1 MVVYIIILVVITVGL
16 ILTFCIKNSSRNV
29 SSGFKSSQKTKE
41 MSPPVLIRPRFFDE
55 DVKVYYINLAKR
67 KDRNLHIQNELNKS
81 VLLRHYERFE
91 AVDANYVDLEPYR
104 HLNRDLQDKKGEIG
118 GALSHLSLW

>member
-16 ILTFCIKNSSRNV
+16 ILTFCIKNSSRNAH
-29 SSGFKSSQKTKE
+29 FNSSQKKKE

-55 DVKVYYINLAKR
+55 DVKVYFINLTKR
-67 KDRNLHIQNELNKS
+67 KERILLIQNELNKS
-81 VLLRHYERFE
+81 MLLRHYERFE

-104 HLNRDLQDKKGEIG
+104 D
-118 GALSHLSLW
+118 